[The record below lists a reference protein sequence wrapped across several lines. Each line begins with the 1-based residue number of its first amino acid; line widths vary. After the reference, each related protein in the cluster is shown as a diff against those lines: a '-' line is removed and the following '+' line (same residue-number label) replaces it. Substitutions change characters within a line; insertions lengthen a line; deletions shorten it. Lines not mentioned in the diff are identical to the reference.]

1 MREFGCEKLPLLDN
15 FSWLVAV
22 NSQWVF
28 QCYKDGSIAHGKTR
42 LNFHVCTKIILFH
55 TFFFCNLLALP
66 DLVNELIFPNRDAQ
80 DCSSGACGC
89 CCLLGSSEMYQ

>member
-42 LNFHVCTKIILFH
+42 LNFHVCTKIILFNSH
-55 TFFFCNLLALP
+55 FFFF
-66 DLVNELIFPNRDAQ
+66 VI
-80 DCSSGACGC
+80 
-89 CCLLGSSEMYQ
+89 CLLCLIL